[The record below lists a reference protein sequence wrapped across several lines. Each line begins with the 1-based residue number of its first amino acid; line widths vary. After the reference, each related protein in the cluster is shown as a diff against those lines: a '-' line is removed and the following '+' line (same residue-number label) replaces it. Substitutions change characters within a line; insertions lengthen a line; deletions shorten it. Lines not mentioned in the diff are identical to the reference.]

1 MTLRLSNAPNA
12 RDLGGHL
19 ATDGR
24 RVRRNVL
31 FRSDSLHRLSEAD
44 LAVVAGLRLACVID
58 LRSTDEVAR
67 SGADKLPS
75 PGPRLV
81 ELPIADLDLFAVITD
96 ALSRGGD
103 GTELDFLGEQA
114 PGGGAPAMMTQ
125 LYRRFVSGDALR
137 AAFAQAVRLVAAAEN
152 LPLLFH
158 CTVGKDRTGWLAA
171 VVLSALNVPRDVI
184 MADYVRTNEFS
195 HEFVDLVVSLLEG
208 RVSDP
213 RVVVPLLE
221 ARPAYL
227 EAAFAEAELCYGGMD
242 GYLREGLGVD
252 DDLLAALRANLLEP

>member
-1 MTLRLSNAPNA
+1 M
-12 RDLGGHL
+12 
-19 ATDGR
+19 
-24 RVRRNVL
+24 
-31 FRSDSLHRLSEAD
+31 
-44 LAVVAGLRLACVID
+44 
-58 LRSTDEVAR
+58 
-67 SGADKLPS
+67 
-75 PGPRLV
+75 
-81 ELPIADLDLFAVITD
+81 
-96 ALSRGGD
+96 
-103 GTELDFLGEQA
+103 
-114 PGGGAPAMMTQ
+114 
-125 LYRRFVSGDALR
+125 
-137 AAFAQAVRLVAAAEN
+137 
-152 LPLLFH
+152 
-158 CTVGKDRTGWLAA
+158 
-171 VVLSALNVPRDVI
+171 VLSALNVPRDVI

>member
-19 ATDGR
+19 TGDGR
-24 RVRRNVL
+24 RVRRHLL
-31 FRSDSLHRLSEAD
+31 FRADALHRLDEAD
-44 LAVVAGLRLACVID
+44 LEVVDRLKLACVID
-58 LRSTDEVAR
+58 FRSPEEVAR
-67 SGADKLPS
+67 SGADKLPV

-81 ELPIADLDLFAVITD
+81 ELPIVDLDLFGVIME

-103 GTELDFLGEQA
+103 GTELDFLHEQA
-114 PGGGAPAMMTQ
+114 PGGGAPAMMAE
-125 LYRRFVSGDALR
+125 LYRRFVSSETIRGT
-137 AAFAQAVRLVAAAEN
+137 FAQALRLVATAEN

-171 VVLSALNVPRDVI
+171 VVLAALDVPRDVI
-184 MADYVRTNEFS
+184 MADYVRTNEYS
-195 HEFVDLVVSLLEG
+195 REFVSVVVSLLDG

-213 RVVVPLLE
+213 QVVVPMLQ

-227 EAAFAEAELCYGGMD
+227 EAAFAEADRLFGGMA
-242 GYLREGLGVD
+242 GYLREGLGAD
-252 DDLLAALRANLLEP
+252 DALLESLRVNLLES

>member
-19 ATDGR
+19 TGDGR
-24 RVRRNVL
+24 RVRRHVL
-31 FRSDSLHRLSEAD
+31 FRADALHRLSEAD
-44 LAVVAGLRLACVID
+44 LEVVARLKLACVID
-58 LRSTDEVAR
+58 FRSPAEVAR
-67 SGADKLPS
+67 SGADRLPV

-81 ELPIADLDLFAVITD
+81 ELPIVDLDLFGVITD

-103 GTELDFLGEQA
+103 GTELDFLREDA
-114 PGGGAPAMMTQ
+114 PGGGAPAMMAK
-125 LYRRFVSGDALR
+125 LYRRFVSDETMR
-137 AAFAQAVRLVAAAEN
+137 AAFAQALRLVATAEN

-171 VVLSALNVPRDVI
+171 VVLTVLDVPRDVI
-184 MADYVRTNEFS
+184 VADYVHTNECS
-195 HEFVDLVVSLLEG
+195 REFVDLVVSLLDG

-213 RVVVPLLE
+213 QVVVPTLE

-227 EAAFAEAELCYGGMD
+227 EAAFAEADRVFGGMD
-242 GYLREGLGVD
+242 GYVREGLGAD
-252 DDLLAALRANLLEP
+252 DELLESLRANLLEP

>member
-19 ATDGR
+19 TTDGR

-158 CTVGKDRTGWLAA
+158 CTWARTVRAG
-171 VVLSALNVPRDVI
+171 SPRW
-184 MADYVRTNEFS
+184 
-195 HEFVDLVVSLLEG
+195 
-208 RVSDP
+208 
-213 RVVVPLLE
+213 
-221 ARPAYL
+221 
-227 EAAFAEAELCYGGMD
+227 C
-242 GYLREGLGVD
+242 
-252 DDLLAALRANLLEP
+252 

>member
-19 ATDGR
+19 TGDGR
-24 RVRRNVL
+24 RVRRNLL

-44 LAVVAGLRLACVID
+44 LEVVASLKLACVID
-58 LRSTDEVAR
+58 FRSPEEVAR
-67 SGADKLPS
+67 SGADKLPT

-81 ELPIADLDLFAVITD
+81 ELPIVDLDLFGVIMD
-96 ALSRGGD
+96 AMSRGGD
-103 GTELDFLGEQA
+103 GTELDFLREDA
-114 PGGGAPAMMTQ
+114 PDGGAPAMMAE
-125 LYRRFVSGDALR
+125 LYRRFVSGEAIR
-137 AAFAQAVRLVAAAEN
+137 AAFARALRLVAAAEN